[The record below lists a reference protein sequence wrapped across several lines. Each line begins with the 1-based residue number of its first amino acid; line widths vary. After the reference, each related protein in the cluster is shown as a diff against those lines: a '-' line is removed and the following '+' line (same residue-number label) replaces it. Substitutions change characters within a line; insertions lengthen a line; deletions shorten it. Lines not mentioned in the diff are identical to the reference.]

1 MRQLFGII
9 LIMILGTESYA
20 QSGCLPKLSKN
31 AFQIE
36 LKKIKTHDFD
46 QAKKEAIEL
55 LLSQCLTSFQ
65 LKQLLRELS
74 FEEDKLEI
82 AKKAYAM
89 ISDPSNFGIIKDVF
103 DFEDVKKEIDALMN

>member
-1 MRQLFGII
+1 MII
-9 LIMILGTESYA
+9 GTKSHA
-20 QSGCLPKLSKN
+20 QNGCLPKLSKN
-31 AFQIE
+31 TFQIE
-36 LKKIKTHDFD
+36 LKKIQTHDFD

-65 LKQLLRELS
+65 LKQLLQELS

-82 AKKAYAM
+82 AKKAYTM

-103 DFEDVKKEIDALMN
+103 DFEDVKKEIDTLMK